1 MEYHPFHFEL
11 ARKLIRHKVKGHYW
25 LELTVDDRLAIAQEL
40 KFKISES
47 YCKRILNENG
57 KTPETLDQKI
67 LDALTVYIGYKS
79 WNDFMIKNPL
89 SLKLYHHLKKP
100 GNEKQLERHVNSRIK
115 ELLTVQTEM
124 EFAE

>member
-1 MEYHPFHFEL
+1 M
-11 ARKLIRHKVKGHYW
+11 
-25 LELTVDDRLAIAQEL
+25 ELTVDDRITIAQEL

-67 LDALTVYIGYKS
+67 LDALTAYIGYKH
-79 WNDFMIKNPL
+79 WNDFMIKNSL

-100 GNEKQLERHVNSRIK
+100 GNEKMLERHVNSRVK
-115 ELLTVQTEM
+115 ELLTVQTVM
-124 EFAE
+124 EF

>member
-25 LELTVDDRLAIAQEL
+25 MELTVDDRIVIAREL
-40 KFKISES
+40 KFKVSES

-67 LDALTVYIGYKS
+67 LDALTAYIGYKH

-89 SLKLYHHLKKP
+89 NEKLYHHLKQPANKAL
-100 GNEKQLERHVNSRIK
+100 LERYVNSRIK
-115 ELLTVQTEM
+115 ELLIVQLVI
-124 EFAE
+124 EFPE

>member
-25 LELTVDDRLAIAQEL
+25 LELTVDDRISIAQEL

-57 KTPETLDQKI
+57 KTPETLDKKI